1 MKTPKTFPCPRSH
14 HYIPKTHATLALILI
29 GLSPAMV
36 HGQESSL
43 NPDVIKA
50 QSRAYSAEMEAN
62 VHKAQLDA
70 LDQQIDVIAAHID
83 LLPEGVERNQ
93 ARQRLDA
100 LKDRRTE
107 LRKAY
112 LSSKYEQLKAD
123 VQTEYEK
130 AAAWTRQKYQN
141 AKESMRGSDTETP
154 ARPDTQHVNPEAST
168 VLSPAPVHQAH
179 SSSETT
185 PEEKAA
191 IQTLEVEIARLK
203 HYAHS
208 LPQGERRTLLERRL
222 EAIEDRKDELN
233 SNFTQARW
241 EALVA
246 DLKRERNELTR

>member
-1 MKTPKTFPCPRSH
+1 MKTPKTLTRPRSH
-14 HYIPKTHATLALILI
+14 HHIPKAHAALALILI
-29 GLSPAMV
+29 GLSPVIV

-43 NPDVIKA
+43 NPDVIHA
-50 QSRAYSAEMEAN
+50 QTRANSAEMEAKAQ
-62 VHKAQLDA
+62 KAQLDA
-70 LDQQIDVIAAHID
+70 LDHQIDVIETHIE

-93 ARQRLDA
+93 ARQRLEA

-123 VQTEYEK
+123 VQAEYEK

-141 AKESMRGSDTETP
+141 AKESIRGSDAETP
-154 ARPDTQHVNPEAST
+154 AQAGARVNPETETAI
-168 VLSPAPVHQAH
+168 SPAPVPQDNP
-179 SSSETT
+179 SSEIT

-191 IQTLEVEIARLK
+191 VQALDMEITRLK
-203 HYAHS
+203 QHARS
-208 LPQGERRTLLERRL
+208 LPQGERRTILERRL
-222 EAIEDRKDELN
+222 EAIEDRKDELEK
-233 SNFTQARW
+233 NFTQARW